1 MTSSS
6 TDCRHLIK
14 YARNLSKNTR
24 FPVFKHAYPQV
35 TKDIQPFTFESVPKE
50 LILSVKGN
58 DLAPRTGPYY
68 YTGEWYESNQAH
80 PYFHY
85 VLYDTLFWGSR
96 VYNEGYSYPSVFED
110 IEKNLPSLH
119 QHLTIAGQKGAQ
131 HLLPSAGSL

>member
-1 MTSSS
+1 MTSTS

-24 FPVFKHAYPQV
+24 FPVFEHAYPQV
-35 TKDIQPFTFESVPKE
+35 TKDIHPFTFESVPKE

-58 DLAPRTGPYY
+58 DLAPRTGPYC

-85 VLYDTLFWGSR
+85 VLYDTLF
-96 VYNEGYSYPSVFED
+96 
-110 IEKNLPSLH
+110 
-119 QHLTIAGQKGAQ
+119 
-131 HLLPSAGSL
+131 